1 MTTYYYILFTIF
13 AFIFY
18 VMSIDSNVSTY
29 LNIIFKLLKVNYE
42 KLIWL
47 IRFHPK
53 NPITNLIMRFKY
65 NKIAKDLH
73 KELNQ

>member
-65 NKIAKDLH
+65 NKIAKDLY

>member
-18 VMSIDSNVSTY
+18 AMSIDSNVSTY

-65 NKIAKDLH
+65 NKIAKDLY